1 MDNKKRLLQLI
12 KIMKIPFTDEE
23 AKEFVDKLSEEK
35 AAKIVSV
42 YEDIK
47 KFEDNLE
54 FVVKNTNPEAY
65 EKAREEYYQKIS
77 LLQEEF
83 VKNAEEIQKKGDD
96 QLDANEAE
104 TERNID
110 EEEKTLSKD
119 FDEVEK
125 EHDSLTNY
133 VNQKLSP

>member
-65 EKAREEYYQKIS
+65 EKAREEYLKSIP
-77 LLQEEF
+77 LARMGE
-83 VKNAEEIQKKGDD
+83 
-96 QLDANEAE
+96 ANEVANLVCFLLSNASSYITGE
-104 TERNID
+104 VIKID
-110 EEEKTLSKD
+110 GGL
-119 FDEVEK
+119 
-125 EHDSLTNY
+125 Y
-133 VNQKLSP
+133 I